1 MIIGM
6 FTHGFSG
13 GALFVSLD
21 ERCPKLHASGF
32 PNFNPA
38 LRGIK
43 FQISLPSY
51 KGTYSF

>member
-1 MIIGM
+1 MVIGI

-13 GALFVSLD
+13 GALFISLD
-21 ERCPKLHASGF
+21 EGFPNSHASGF

-43 FQISLPSY
+43 FHVSLPSY